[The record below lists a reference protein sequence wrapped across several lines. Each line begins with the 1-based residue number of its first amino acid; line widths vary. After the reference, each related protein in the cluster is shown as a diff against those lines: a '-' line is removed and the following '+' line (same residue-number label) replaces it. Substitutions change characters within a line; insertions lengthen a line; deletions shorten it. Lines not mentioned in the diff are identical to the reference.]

1 MTRLIVVTLLLA
13 IVAVVLK
20 SRTKGTKSSRTIRV
34 TSRVT
39 INRGAMVAVVEVDGR
54 RLLVGASATQ
64 VNLLSELGEN
74 EQPLETDDAPSSTP
88 IGAALASRL
97 SGLRQRPTLKTR
109 PTTVAVPSA
118 ALAVEPG
125 GNLIDKVRS
134 MTTRTSEP
142 RLRLPQRSGG
152 LT

>member
-64 VNLLSELGEN
+64 VNLLSELGED
-74 EQPLETDDAPSSTP
+74 EQPLETDDVPTSTP

-97 SGLRQRPTLKTR
+97 SGLRRRPTMKTR
-109 PTTVAVPSA
+109 PPAVATAHTSV
-118 ALAVEPG
+118 AVEPG
-125 GNLIDKVRS
+125 GTLIDKVRS

-142 RLRLPQRSGG
+142 KLRLPQRPGG
-152 LT
+152 VT